1 MSPNPDILEEN
12 EMTMS
17 EVSSEIEKIKKRDKE
32 LNFRAQKTEEYL
44 NQFSKLKPKD
54 TKELEKNILEL
65 NIPRLKEAHVK
76 KIVDI
81 LPSTPED
88 VKMILSG
95 FSITINQ
102 ENLKKIS
109 SLIPK

>member
-1 MSPNPDILEEN
+1 MSPSPEIIEEN

-44 NQFSKLKPKD
+44 GQFTKLKPKE
-54 TKELEKNILEL
+54 TKELEKQMLDL
-65 NIPRLKEAHVK
+65 KIPRLKEAHIK

-81 LPSTPED
+81 LPSSPED